1 MGLLQ
6 YRQFL
11 RVSILHF
18 SHRPLQLRMF
28 RHNANQLLLAFK
40 RFLFGRKVARLNGLI
55 IRLHLLHQRR
65 RFSIF
70 DSLGQFREQF

>member
-1 MGLLQ
+1 MSVQ
-6 YRQFL
+6 
-11 RVSILHF
+11 HF
-18 SHRPLQLRMF
+18 SHLPLQFRMF

-40 RFLFGRKVARLNGLI
+40 RFLFCGKVARLNGLI